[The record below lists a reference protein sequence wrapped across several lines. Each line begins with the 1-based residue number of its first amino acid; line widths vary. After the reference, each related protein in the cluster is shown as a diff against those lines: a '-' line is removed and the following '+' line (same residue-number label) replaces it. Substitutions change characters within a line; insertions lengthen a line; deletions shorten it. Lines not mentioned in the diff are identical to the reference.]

1 MYIAITGSKN
11 NKDVYI
17 YRSFRKENGKVSVEF
32 SKAAT
37 FIQQTRYWKHYALC
51 K

>member
-17 YRSFRKENGKVSVEF
+17 SVYSQQSCTIVSIFLFMAYVNYVIDV
-32 SKAAT
+32 S
-37 FIQQTRYWKHYALC
+37 
-51 K
+51 